1 MIQPSLKERLR
12 VSAPALRTFLNIADR
27 WELSQADRIAL
38 LHSDERQFEEWASV
52 ARSNGPLVLET
63 AVLMRISAVL
73 GVFAELKQLFGSA
86 DQERAWLTRPHQAAA
101 FERRAPLDLLRGS
114 LEEQIAVRHYAF
126 GIGRGGV
133 LLEETDPEPS
143 PIKDQRIIWERADR
157 TQIRAVC
164 FDGFGTLVDIHDK
177 RRPFKVLLG
186 DAPNPDL
193 VTRTLT
199 TPTSLRELARDISFA
214 PDEES
219 ITALE
224 AWLEAELASTRLR
237 QGMSVLWEVLRRI
250 GLRVGVCSNLASPYE
265 HALLGCLPRVPDAL
279 VLSFRIGLMKPQAE
293 IYRKLCTELRLE
305 PEHILFVGDRLDED
319 VLGPHRAGLFALDIN
334 EFETALAQGP
344 APGAPPA
351 VAELIA
357 RIAAFSREP
366 RVRLLP
372 SPEEALDAGL
382 LHVNVSTI
390 IEHDR
395 SQLLHVLRSPSAV
408 MAGDDPVLKQLLCI
422 FIDTIDEALLIRIA
436 DGPEIGWAELL
447 QAARAALPFG
457 NPKLAW
463 IAAREFMSA
472 ASRP

>member
-1 MIQPSLKERLR
+1 M
-12 VSAPALRTFLNIADR
+12 SAPALRTFLNIADR
-27 WELSQADRIAL
+27 WQLSPADRLAL
-38 LHSDERQFEEWASV
+38 LDSEERQVEEWSSV
-52 ARSNGPLVLET
+52 ARSHGRLVLET

-73 GVFAELKQLFGSA
+73 GVFAELKQLFDSA
-86 DQERAWLTRPHQAAA
+86 DQERAWLIRPHRAAA
-101 FERRAPLDLLRGS
+101 FEGRAPLDLLRGS
-114 LEEQIAVRHYAF
+114 LEDQIAVRHYAF

-133 LLEETDPEPS
+133 LPYVIDPEPS
-143 PIKDQRIIWERADR
+143 RIKDQRIIWEGAAR

-193 VTRTLT
+193 VTKTLT

-237 QGMSVLWEVLRRI
+237 QGMGVLWEVLRRI

-279 VLSFRIGLMKPQAE
+279 VLSFRIGLIKPQAE
-293 IYRKLCTELRLE
+293 IYHRVCTQLRLE
-305 PEHILFVGDRLDED
+305 PNQVLFVGDNLEAD
-319 VLGPHRAGLFALDIN
+319 VLGPQRAGLFAMRID

-344 APGAPPA
+344 TPGTPGA
-351 VAELIA
+351 VAELIE
-357 RIAAFSREP
+357 RIAEFSREP

-372 SPEEALDAGL
+372 SPEEALDSGL
-382 LHVNVSTI
+382 LHVNVSTMI
-390 IEHDR
+390 KHDR
-395 SQLLHVLRSPSAV
+395 NQLLHVLRSPSAV
-408 MAGDDPVLKQLLCI
+408 MAGDDPVLRQLLCV

-463 IAAREFMSA
+463 IAAREIMSA